1 MRLRVPPFLKR
12 LYPAAI
18 WNFPNE
24 ADSVFL
30 TFDDGPTPE
39 ITPWVIN
46 KLAEYDAKATF
57 FCLGKNVEQHPE
69 EFTLIRAN
77 GHSVGNHS
85 YSHQRGFSMPTGSY
99 VEDVDLADEFI
110 RSNLFRPPYSFI
122 TPTQV
127 RVLSERYKIIMWNV
141 LSLDYSNKITNH
153 QCLKQVVGS
162 AHPGAVIVFHDSL
175 KSAKHL
181 KYVLPKALD
190 FFVEKGWKMKAIEY

>member
-1 MRLRVPPFLKR
+1 MRLRVPPFLRR

-24 ADSVFL
+24 TDAVFF

-46 KLAEYDAKATF
+46 KLAEYNAKATF

-69 EFTLIRAN
+69 EFALIRAN
-77 GHSVGNHS
+77 GHAVGNHS
-85 YSHQRGFSMPTGSY
+85 YSHQRGFGMRTGRY
-99 VEDVDLADEFI
+99 VEDVDLANEFI
-110 RSNLFRPPYSFI
+110 KSNLFRPPYSFI
-122 TPTQV
+122 TPTQM
-127 RVLSERYKIIMWNV
+127 RMLSERYKIIMWDV
-141 LSLDYSNKITNH
+141 LSFDYSSKKNNR
-153 QCLKQVVGS
+153 QCLKEVLGS
-162 AHPGAVIVFHDSL
+162 AYPGSIIVFHDSQ

-190 FFVEKGWKMKAIEY
+190 FFAEKGWKMKMIE